1 MTQSKYDQVI
11 EAFRQLTEAGET
23 PTQDKIKAI
32 ILEKTGIKM
41 SNSTVSKHLQTLRA
55 SNPDEFLKVAQSD
68 DEPIPADLMPAV
80 TRAVNHLRR
89 TIELSHSSIQVERLE
104 AEIEQLRDRLADA
117 DAVKAELAGLKY
129 AYETQLK
136 RTEELIRE
144 NQGLRAGIAPD
155 AQPVLDELN
164 AKLDAIAVERNAL
177 STQVEVLT
185 QQLQD
190 KTADLTILNNQ
201 LESLRQDLQEKQ
213 NRNQELA
220 IANGQLE
227 PLQEQ
232 LAQARATIEAL
243 QKQVG
248 SKGQQMTTINGEV
261 FYVDPVIASALAA
274 ERQQLI
280 ESLNPSQTSIPE
292 DAQPQTEAAP
302 SGIPIE
308 ELNLSGRAYN
318 ILKRAQI
325 NEISDLKKYTQK
337 DLKRIK
343 NLGEKSAEEILDALQ
358 FKFGITLPYEAVA
371 VHQ

>member
-1 MTQSKYDQVI
+1 MTQSKYDQVV

-89 TIELSHSSIQVERLE
+89 TIELSYSTVQVERLE
-104 AEIEQLRDRLADA
+104 AEIEVLTEKLADA
-117 DAVKAELAGLKY
+117 EAIKAELSGLRY

-190 KTADLTILNNQ
+190 KTNDLTILNNQ
-201 LESLRQDLQEKQ
+201 LESLRQDLQALQ

-220 IANGQLE
+220 IANGQIS
-227 PLQEQ
+227 PLQQQ
-232 LAQARATIEAL
+232 LAEAKATIEAL

-248 SKGQQMTTINGEV
+248 AKGQQMTTINGEV
-261 FYVDPVIASALAA
+261 FYIDPAIASAIAM
-274 ERQQLI
+274 ERQQLL
-280 ESLNPSQTSIPE
+280 EELEHLKPE
-292 DAQPQTEAAP
+292 KRQAE
-302 SGIPIE
+302 IPIE
-308 ELNLSGRAYN
+308 ELNLSVRAYN
-318 ILKRAQI
+318 GLKRSQI
-325 NEISDLKKYTQK
+325 NVVSELAKYTQA
-337 DLKRIK
+337 DLKEIK
-343 NLGEKSAEEILDALQ
+343 NLGEKSADEIVAALQ
-358 FKFGITLPYEAVA
+358 AKFGITLPDNAVA
-371 VHQ
+371 AHQ